1 MGILSSLKSVINIQA
16 SGSSHYDLSGLEQIV
31 GYKFNDHS
39 LLVEALTHPSFDTSK
54 SGNRSNQRMEFL
66 GDSILGCVLANWL
79 FKQFPD
85 LPEGELSKRKSLLVR
100 GYNLAAVA
108 RRINLQDYLI
118 IGKSEQISK
127 GNLRQSVL
135 EDAFEALIG
144 AIFLDSDYLTTE
156 KTILRWQDLFI
167 SAIRDTGSDFNP
179 KGKLQEFIQSQP
191 GCHKVSYHLVKQSG
205 PDHQKKF
212 QIEVR
217 VNGKTIS
224 TGEGPSKKKAEEQAA
239 KSAIKM
245 LLSSK

>member
-1 MGILSSLKSVINIQA
+1 MGIFSSLKSAVNISA
-16 SGSSHYDLSGLEQIV
+16 SDSTHYDPSGLERIV
-31 GYKFNDHS
+31 GYKFKDRS

-79 FKQFPD
+79 FKKFPD
-85 LPEGELSKRKSLLVR
+85 LPEGELSKRKSLLAR

-108 RRINLQDYLI
+108 RIINLQDYLI

-156 KTILRWQDLFI
+156 KAILKWQDLFI
-167 SAIRDTGSDFNP
+167 RAIRDTGSDFNP
-179 KGKLQEFIQSQP
+179 KGKLQEFLQSQP
-191 GCHKVSYHLVKQSG
+191 ACPKVSYHLVKQTG
-205 PDHQKKF
+205 PDHQKRFKV
-212 QIEVR
+212 EVR
-217 VNGKTIS
+217 VNDETIS

-239 KSAIKM
+239 KSAIKI
-245 LLSSK
+245 LNSSK

>member
-1 MGILSSLKSVINIQA
+1 MGILSSLKSVIYTQ
-16 SGSSHYDLSGLEQIV
+16 SSDSSHFDLSGLEQIV
-31 GYKFNDHS
+31 GYKFNDRS
-39 LLVEALTHPSFDTSK
+39 LLLEALTHPSFDTSK
-54 SGNRSNQRMEFL
+54 SGNRNNQRMEFL

-85 LPEGELSKRKSLLVR
+85 LTEGELSKRKSLLAR
-100 GYNLAAVA
+100 GYNLATVA
-108 RRINLQDYLI
+108 RKINLQDYLI

-144 AIFLDSDYLTTE
+144 AIFLDSDYLTAE
-156 KTILRWQDLFI
+156 KAILRWQDLFI
-167 SAIRDTGSDFNP
+167 SAIRDTGSEFNP
-179 KGKLQEFIQSQP
+179 KGKLQEFLQSQP
-191 GCHKVSYHLVKQSG
+191 DCPKVSYRLVKQSG
-205 PDHQKKF
+205 PDHQKRF

-217 VNGKTIS
+217 VNGETIS

-239 KSAIKM
+239 ESALKM

>member
-1 MGILSSLKSVINIQA
+1 MGILNSLKSVINTQA
-16 SGSSHYDLSGLEQIV
+16 SDSSLYDLSGLEQIV
-31 GYKFNDHS
+31 GYKFKDRS

-54 SGNRSNQRMEFL
+54 SGNRNNQRMEFL
-66 GDSILGCVLANWL
+66 GDSVLGCVLANWL

-85 LPEGELSKRKSLLVR
+85 LPEGELSKRKSLLAR
-100 GYNLAAVA
+100 GYNLAAIA
-108 RRINLQDYLI
+108 RRINLQDFLI

-144 AIFLDSDYLTTE
+144 AIFLDSDYLTAE
-156 KTILRWQDLFI
+156 KVILKWQELFI
-167 SAIRDTGSDFNP
+167 SAIRDTSSEFNP
-179 KGKLQEFIQSQP
+179 KGKLQEFFQSQQDCP
-191 GCHKVSYHLVKQSG
+191 KVSYHLVKQTG
-205 PDHQKKF
+205 PDHQKRF

-217 VNGKTIS
+217 VNGESIS

-239 KSAIKM
+239 KSAIEM